1 MEASSIFESLGD
13 PIIITNVEG
22 VVTGFNPAAETLYGY
37 STSEIVGQPFVTLV
51 PADRQ
56 AEHELWIRMVAQE
69 GQVIRSDTEGM
80 IRAGNHV
87 IPVHATLSPIR
98 ENGAVIAVVIQTLD
112 FSVKMSFQSL
122 VHRERDLFE
131 AILETTNDARS

>member
-1 MEASSIFESLGD
+1 
-13 PIIITNVEG
+13 
-22 VVTGFNPAAETLYGY
+22 
-37 STSEIVGQPFVTLV
+37 
-51 PADRQ
+51 
-56 AEHELWIRMVAQE
+56 MVAQE
-69 GQVIRSDTEGM
+69 GQVMRSDTEGM
-80 IRAGNHV
+80 IRGGNHV

-131 AILETTNDARS
+131 AILETTNDPRS